1 MALPA
6 RSLVVP
12 PLASKAGQ
20 RGLSLVRS
28 EISAWAKLGPFEVRA
43 QVRQGLEY
51 ALLEALMELFD
62 LEREDLSR
70 ALDIPLR
77 TLARRKNEKRLPP
90 AESDRLARLARI
102 AALATDTLGSEEK
115 AARWLKAPNRAL
127 GAETPLG
134 LLDTD
139 AGSREVENL
148 LGRIEHGVFS

>member
-6 RSLVVP
+6 RKPVP
-12 PLASKAGQ
+12 PAVEPKTRR

-28 EISAWAKLGPFEVRA
+28 DLSSWARLDPFEVRA
-43 QVRQGLEY
+43 QVRRGLEY
-51 ALLEALMELFD
+51 ALLEALMEIFD

-77 TLARRKNEKRLPP
+77 TLARRKHEKRLPP

-102 AALATDTLGSEEK
+102 AALATEALGSEAK
-115 AARWLKAPNRAL
+115 ASRWLKAPNRAL
-127 GAETPLG
+127 GGEAPLG

-139 AGSREVENL
+139 AGSREVENV